1 LDYLSSY
8 LRVTIFKMDDN
19 NLERGVKLELLSTI
33 ERVTRKIA
41 PGRTPS
47 FTEAHVV
54 KALEIISEKEA
65 VGRITLSKKLALGEG
80 VTRTLVRHLKNEG
93 VIEVSKYGIA
103 LSEYGKKLFSNLRSK
118 MSEGIE
124 VPNSPL
130 TVGPFNIAVL
140 VRNAAHQ
147 VRRGVEQRDTAIKAG
162 ALGATTLIFS
172 HSKLTM
178 PSSEEDVFKGISS
191 IHNML
196 VSKLNPKEND
206 VIIVGSGENK
216 TRAEVGAK
224 MAALELLKSE
234 SENK

>member
-1 LDYLSSY
+1 
-8 LRVTIFKMDDN
+8 
-19 NLERGVKLELLSTI
+19 LLSII

-41 PGRTPS
+41 PGRAPS

-54 KALEIISEKEA
+54 KALEIIGGGEV
-65 VGRITLSKKLALGEG
+65 VGRIRLSKELELGEG
-80 VTRTLVRHLKNEG
+80 TTRTLVKHLKNEG
-93 VIEVSKYGIA
+93 IIEVSKYGIVF
-103 LSEYGKKLFSNLRSK
+103 SEDGRKLFSNLRSK
-118 MSEGIE
+118 ISEGVE

-140 VRNAAHQ
+140 VRNAAHG
-147 VRRGVEQRDTAIKAG
+147 VRRGVEQRDTAIKVG

-172 HSKLTM
+172 HNRLTM

-206 VIIVGSGENK
+206 VILVGSGENK
-216 TRAEVGAK
+216 TSAEIGAK

>member
-1 LDYLSSY
+1 MLS
-8 LRVTIFKMDDN
+8 I
-19 NLERGVKLELLSTI
+19 I

-41 PGRTPS
+41 PGRAPS
-47 FTEAHVV
+47 FNEAQVV
-54 KALEIISEKEA
+54 KALEIICA
-65 VGRITLSKKLALGEG
+65 HGTVGRVRLSKELELGEG
-80 VTRTLVRHLKNEG
+80 ATRTLLKHLKKEG
-93 VIEVSKYGIA
+93 LIEGSRRGITF
-103 LSEYGKKLFSNLRSK
+103 SEYGKKLFSNLRSK
-118 MSEGIE
+118 ISEGID

-140 VRNAAHQ
+140 VRDMAHG

-172 HSKLTM
+172 RSKLVM

-191 IHNML
+191 IYDML

-216 TRAEVGAK
+216 PSAEIGAK
-224 MAALELLKSE
+224 MAALELLKFE
-234 SENK
+234 SENR